1 MDLKFKK
8 SVMLMGVCSV
18 LGAAL
23 PSDAYAGAKESPVAA
38 VQQAKKVH
46 GTVTDD
52 MGPVIGATVKIKGTN
67 NGVITDFDGKYS
79 INAKPGDVLVITF
92 VGAKPYEVTIGN
104 ASTYNIKLESN
115 SQELEEVVVVGYGV
129 QKKKLVTGATVEVKG
144 ENIAKLNTTQALGA
158 LQSQTPGVN
167 IQASSGQ
174 PGDGFKVTI

>member
-67 NGVITDFDGKYS
+67 NGVITDFDGKGCRC
-79 INAKPGDVLVITF
+79 K
-92 VGAKPYEVTIGN
+92 
-104 ASTYNIKLESN
+104 
-115 SQELEEVVVVGYGV
+115 
-129 QKKKLVTGATVEVKG
+129 
-144 ENIAKLNTTQALGA
+144 
-158 LQSQTPGVN
+158 
-167 IQASSGQ
+167 
-174 PGDGFKVTI
+174 

>member
-38 VQQAKKVH
+38 VQQAKKVQ

-67 NGVITDFDGKYS
+67 NGVITDFDGKYT
-79 INAKPGDVLVITF
+79 INA
-92 VGAKPYEVTIGN
+92 
-104 ASTYNIKLESN
+104 
-115 SQELEEVVVVGYGV
+115 
-129 QKKKLVTGATVEVKG
+129 
-144 ENIAKLNTTQALGA
+144 
-158 LQSQTPGVN
+158 
-167 IQASSGQ
+167 
-174 PGDGFKVTI
+174 

>member
-38 VQQAKKVH
+38 VQQAKKVQ

-67 NGVITDFDGKYS
+67 NGVITDFDGKYA

-92 VGAKPYEVTIGN
+92 VGAKPQEVKVGN
-104 ASTYNIKLESN
+104 ATTYNVKLESN

-129 QKKKLVTGATVEVKG
+129 QKKKLVTGATVEIKG
-144 ENIAKLNTTQALGA
+144 ENIAKMNTDRK
-158 LQSQTPGVN
+158 SV
-167 IQASSGQ
+167 
-174 PGDGFKVTI
+174 V